1 MAGPTIYKP
10 KEMVPSKEQ
19 SKSEIPKEA
28 SDAQIAFQVKK
39 IKKDIPYFICF
50 LLDLILYHG

>member
-19 SKSEIPKEA
+19 TKSEIPKEA

-39 IKKDIPYFICF
+39 IKKIFHTLFVSC
-50 LLDLILYHG
+50 

>member
-19 SKSEIPKEA
+19 SKSEIPKGA

-39 IKKDIPYFICF
+39 KKKKTFYTLSVSC
-50 LLDLILYHG
+50 